1 MLIPSI
7 PFLAD
12 PMLALFAFPD
22 TDYPDTK
29 PD

>member
-12 PMLALFAFPD
+12 PMLTLFAYPETDSPD
-22 TDYPDTK
+22 TDPD
-29 PD
+29 